1 MTEHGGDVFSYE
13 KQYKRKP
20 VADFSAN
27 TNPLG
32 ISKKAKEALS
42 ALLEDSTSLSSYPDR
57 NSRALKTALSGEYG
71 IKESKIVCGAGA
83 VEIIYNVALAFSRGK
98 KSLIASPAFSEYKNA
113 LTRAGAS
120 EIESVIAKEED
131 DFLLSS
137 VPDTTNCA
145 LFFICS
151 PSNPAGA
158 VTSYDFLE
166 KCALQCQK
174 TNTILVLDACFS
186 PFDDEAQQSVLK
198 LCKKMSDE
206 SLSNIVIIGAFT
218 KFYALAGLRAG
229 FALCSD
235 EKTARTLEEI
245 APPWSLSTAAQ
256 VAAVASLADSE
267 FKERTKALIDEE
279 REYMREKLSCLGI
292 KKVWGRANFL
302 LFRSRIGLKSELER
316 KGIMIRSCSSFD
328 GLNPA
333 FFRVAIKSRRENDE
347 LLSALRACLSE
358 KGACKFLMIQGTMS
372 NAGKSFLT
380 AALCRIFHEDGL
392 RTVPFKAQNMAL
404 NSAVASDYSEIGRAQ
419 EMQARAA
426 GVLSDYRMNPILLKP
441 TSHTSS
447 QVIVCGK
454 AVSDMN
460 ALQYFKKKKDLMPVV
475 LQCLESLASEND
487 IIVIEGAGS
496 PAEINLREND
506 IVNMGLATKINSPV
520 LLASDIDRGGV
531 FAQLYG
537 TISLLDDEEKRLI
550 KALVINK
557 FRGDKALLASGVEQ
571 IEALTGK
578 KVAGVIP
585 MIDIRLDEEDSLSQ
599 TLEIEHNKGE
609 AIKIAVIRLPHISN
623 FTDFEPFIMRKT
635 CNVRFIKSAE
645 DLKEFSPH
653 LIILPGTKNTLSD
666 LDFLKQT
673 QLFDTILTFV
683 SEKKSVI
690 IGICGG
696 FQMLGKKIR
705 DFEGVESEKQR
716 EESALSLLEAE
727 TDFEK
732 EKFLSNVSQKLPKI
746 EGFFSFWS
754 EKEASGYEIHCGR
767 TNGCDKN
774 FDGMVS
780 GEVFGTYLHGFF
792 DVDEITNELLKALCA
807 HFSIK
812 DAQIDE
818 SFCFSAEK
826 EKEFSKLSS
835 HVRKNLDMSA
845 IYKILEE
852 EN

>member
-1 MTEHGGDVFSYE
+1 
-13 KQYKRKP
+13 
-20 VADFSAN
+20 
-27 TNPLG
+27 
-32 ISKKAKEALS
+32 
-42 ALLEDSTSLSSYPDR
+42 
-57 NSRALKTALSGEYG
+57 
-71 IKESKIVCGAGA
+71 
-83 VEIIYNVALAFSRGK
+83 
-98 KSLIASPAFSEYKNA
+98 
-113 LTRAGAS
+113 
-120 EIESVIAKEED
+120 
-131 DFLLSS
+131 
-137 VPDTTNCA
+137 
-145 LFFICS
+145 
-151 PSNPAGA
+151 
-158 VTSYDFLE
+158 
-166 KCALQCQK
+166 
-174 TNTILVLDACFS
+174 
-186 PFDDEAQQSVLK
+186 
-198 LCKKMSDE
+198 
-206 SLSNIVIIGAFT
+206 
-218 KFYALAGLRAG
+218 
-229 FALCSD
+229 
-235 EKTARTLEEI
+235 
-245 APPWSLSTAAQ
+245 
-256 VAAVASLADSE
+256 
-267 FKERTKALIDEE
+267 
-279 REYMREKLSCLGI
+279 
-292 KKVWGRANFL
+292 
-302 LFRSRIGLKSELER
+302 
-316 KGIMIRSCSSFD
+316 
-328 GLNPA
+328 
-333 FFRVAIKSRRENDE
+333 
-347 LLSALRACLSE
+347 
-358 KGACKFLMIQGTMS
+358 
-372 NAGKSFLT
+372 
-380 AALCRIFHEDGL
+380 
-392 RTVPFKAQNMAL
+392 MAL

-460 ALQYFKKKKDLMPVV
+460 ALQYFKKKKDLMPIV

-537 TISLLDDEEKRLI
+537 TISLLDDEEKRLV

-645 DLKEFSPH
+645 DLKEFAPH

-673 QLFDTILTFV
+673 RLFDTILTFV
-683 SEKKSVI
+683 KEKKSVI

-705 DFEGVESEKQR
+705 DFEGVESEKRR
-716 EESALSLLEAE
+716 EESALSLLEAQ

-767 TNGCDKN
+767 TSGCDKN
-774 FDGMVS
+774 FDGMAS

-818 SFCFSAEK
+818 SFCFLEEK